1 LQETDDNVKQQ
12 AEKLKEEVKSI
23 FQSSMNQNIVQKLNF
38 IDSVQR
44 LGVSYHFQQEIN
56 QELEQIYNTYT
67 KNTSINEDGDYH
79 FFALL
84 FRLLRQQGYGISSGT

>member
-1 LQETDDNVKQQ
+1 MDNNVKQQ
-12 AEKLKEEVKSI
+12 AEKLKEKVKSI

-56 QELEQIYNTYT
+56 QELEQIYNTST
-67 KNTSINEDGDYH
+67 KNNTINEDGDYH
-79 FFALL
+79 FIALL